1 MNKRRAPI
9 VPLRFHNSDLCL
21 CAIASGSIHHLA
33 LTKSASITISATQ
46 IYHGSREFG
55 RFTRHPPSCVSLGQ
69 GLVFK
74 LLVELSV
81 HPFGASVDQNSKV
94 QARWFCVLD
103 ISALGFFLSSFVLM
117 CSFEQFFLIFEVY
130 IEYCLKKFRFLSNLA
145 FRYIQVQIE
154 LTVIKMKSKIKT
166 FKFSLFPF

>member
-33 LTKSASITISATQ
+33 FTKSASITISATQ

-55 RFTRHPPSCVSLGQ
+55 RFTGHPLSCVSLGE

-117 CSFEQFFLIFEVY
+117 CSFEQFFSH
-130 IEYCLKKFRFLSNLA
+130 FRSLYRILPKEMSIL
-145 FRYIQVQIE
+145 V
-154 LTVIKMKSKIKT
+154 
-166 FKFSLFPF
+166 KFSFWIHLDAN